1 MRLQRNSCVLV
12 NPSEAQYN
20 TIRLVGLG
28 GFEPPTSPL
37 SGVRSNQL
45 SYRPQS
51 NFDRQSIQ
59 LELAGEGAYYTHG
72 FLIFKISPSR
82 SCDDFSYPSE
92 LRENDHVMHRLFSE
106 QIPDQRLLHHQL
118 RQHYSLSVCVP
129 DPTVTSPLGVMAS
142 PDSTSTSM
150 RFESLVS

>member
-1 MRLQRNSCVLV
+1 M
-12 NPSEAQYN
+12 
-20 TIRLVGLG
+20 VGLG

-59 LELAGEGAYYTHG
+59 LELAGEGAYYTQG

-92 LRENDHVMHRLFSE
+92 LCENDHVMHRLFLE
-106 QIPDQRLLHHQL
+106 
-118 RQHYSLSVCVP
+118 
-129 DPTVTSPLGVMAS
+129 
-142 PDSTSTSM
+142 
-150 RFESLVS
+150 

>member
-1 MRLQRNSCVLV
+1 MLV
-12 NPSEAQYN
+12 NLSEAQLII
-20 TIRLVGLG
+20 IRLVGLG

-59 LELAGEGAYYTHG
+59 LEQAGEVAYYTHG

-92 LRENDHVMHRLFSE
+92 LRENDHVMHRFFS
-106 QIPDQRLLHHQL
+106 QHILDQRLLL
-118 RQHYSLSVCVP
+118 R
-129 DPTVTSPLGVMAS
+129 
-142 PDSTSTSM
+142 
-150 RFESLVS
+150 